1 MYAVCRRLTSCR
13 QATNALMWINYLDRQ
28 SASFNKKS
36 YCSPRAKGVF
46 RLDSACGFV
55 AFLALH
61 SVGTECG
68 KRLHLPLRQR
78 IDRFRH

>member
-55 AFLALH
+55 ALH
-61 SVGTECG
+61 PLYTVGTGCG
-68 KRLHLPLRQR
+68 KRLCLLLCQR
-78 IDRFRH
+78 IDWVRH

>member
-55 AFLALH
+55 AFTFRGYRMWQKTTLVA
-61 SVGTECG
+61 T
-68 KRLHLPLRQR
+68 PANRQV
-78 IDRFRH
+78 

>member
-1 MYAVCRRLTSCR
+1 MYAVCRWLTSCR
-13 QATNALMWINYLDRQ
+13 QATNALMWINYLVRQ

-46 RLDSACGFV
+46 RLDSACGFG

-68 KRLHLPLRQR
+68 KRLRLPLRQR

>member
-1 MYAVCRRLTSCR
+1 MYAVCRRLTSCW

-55 AFLALH
+55 ALH
-61 SVGTECG
+61 PLYTVGTECD
-68 KRLHLPLRQR
+68 KRLRLPLRQR
-78 IDRFRH
+78 IDRFRY

>member
-55 AFLALH
+55 AFLAVH
-61 SVGTECG
+61 SWGTECG
-68 KRLHLPLRQR
+68 KRLRLALCHL
-78 IDRFRH
+78 IVSFRH